1 MSWDRSPPGPLIIR
15 GQSFLCNSGY
25 IPIDIL
31 PRIPNLGNGIMNTSL
46 EGKKRRSFFSSRR
59 EDVIEDQ
66 FNEIKKLECKYR
78 NLYDGSPDMF
88 RTIDNEGVI
97 IDCNQSY
104 LKALGYADKSEVIGH
119 SIFEH
124 TAKDSFDA
132 MKKSFEEWR
141 HTGAVTN
148 KEVWFKRKNGSVFPV
163 IVNASNL
170 YDDQGNLKGSNT
182 AIVDATE
189 IYEARR
195 QLEKANQL
203 QEEFIKIA
211 AHELRTPI
219 QPILGLAELA
229 AKGTIKHEQALIGI
243 RKEAKRL
250 TTITNDILDVSRIQS
265 NGLSYQK
272 EMVGINEVITQM
284 ISHATVG
291 LRYRLDSDKP
301 TIAIETELDDDIE
314 LNLDKG
320 RIIQALSNIVG
331 NSMKFAEGG
340 RITIKTTYLKTH
352 NQFEIRITDDGP
364 GISEEIFPTLFEKFA
379 VRTSGVHLDKIGAG
393 LGLYIARSII
403 QDHGGHVFAG
413 NNLAGKGCTF
423 VVRLPVSN
431 S

>member
-1 MSWDRSPPGPLIIR
+1 M
-15 GQSFLCNSGY
+15 
-25 IPIDIL
+25 
-31 PRIPNLGNGIMNTSL
+31 NLES
-46 EGKKRRSFFSSRR
+46 KKRRNFLSSRR

-66 FNEIKKLECKYR
+66 FNEIKQLECKYR

-88 RTIDNEGVI
+88 RTIDREGVI

-104 LKALGYADKSEVIGH
+104 VKGLGYSDKAEVIGH

-124 TAKDSFDA
+124 TAKDSLDA

-141 HTGAVTN
+141 QTGTVTN
-148 KEVWFKRKNGSVFPV
+148 KEVWFRRKNGCIFLVLL
-163 IVNASNL
+163 NASNL
-170 YDDQGNLKGSNT
+170 YDDKGNLKGSNT
-182 AIVDATE
+182 AIIDATE

-219 QPILGLAELA
+219 QPILGMAELA
-229 AKGTIKHEQALIGI
+229 AKGIMKQEQALIGI
-243 RKEAKRL
+243 RREAKRL
-250 TTITNDILDVSRIQS
+250 TNITNDILDVSRIQS
-265 NGLSYQK
+265 SGLSYQK
-272 EMVGINEVITQM
+272 DMVGINEVITEM
-284 ISHATVG
+284 ITHATVG

-340 RITIKTTYLKTH
+340 RITIKTTALKTR
-352 NQFEIRITDDGP
+352 NQFEIRITDTGP

-379 VRTSGVHLDKIGAG
+379 AKTSGHHLEKIGAG
-393 LGLYIARSII
+393 LGLYIARSIV
-403 QDHGGHVFAG
+403 QDHGGHIFAG
-413 NNLAGKGCTF
+413 NDVTGKGCTF
-423 VVRLPVSN
+423 VVRLPILN
-431 S
+431 G